1 MEIKLLRVLMY
12 ITFLFLLSI
21 DAHAEEENST
31 RFKIQ
36 PIKTDPLKTA
46 IFKIQSNADYLRK
59 FFMRYREEYIQ
70 FIKAIRTEDKSD
82 RKLIIIE
89 LIEEIVRSIQESS
102 TLINNTRSNINNET
116 FPKSDGI
123 ISALFSILENVS
135 LFGDLIFHFPKMVAK
150 IVRLEKKWIEIL
162 LLSAQY
168 VDSYEDIVDESN
180 YAVISSAIKELYKI
194 KEKSGKKNN
203 LTNKK
208 KSKRS
213 LTKFMK
219 LDL

>member
-1 MEIKLLRVLMY
+1 MEVKLLRVLMF
-12 ITFLFLLSI
+12 IKFLFLLSI
-21 DAHAEEENST
+21 VVHAEEENST

-36 PIKTDPLKTA
+36 PIITDPLQTA

-59 FFMRYREEYIQ
+59 FFVRYREEYIE
-70 FIKAIRTEDKSD
+70 FIKFIQTKNKSD
-82 RKLIIIE
+82 RKIIIIE

-102 TLINNTRSNINNET
+102 TLINNTRSNINNGT

-123 ISALFSILENVS
+123 TTALFTILENVS
-135 LFGDLIFHFPKMVAK
+135 LFGDLIFHFPDMVAK

-168 VDSYEDIVDESN
+168 TDSYEGIVDESSN
-180 YAVISSAIKELYKI
+180 AVISSAIKELNEI
-194 KEKSGKKNN
+194 KEKSEKENN
-203 LTNKK
+203 LSNKK

-213 LTKFMK
+213 LSKYMK

>member
-1 MEIKLLRVLMY
+1 MEVKLLRVLMF
-12 ITFLFLLSI
+12 IKFLFLLSI
-21 DAHAEEENST
+21 VVHAEEENST

-36 PIKTDPLKTA
+36 SIKIDPLQTA

-59 FFMRYREEYIQ
+59 YFVRYREECID
-70 FIKAIRTEDKSD
+70 FIKFIQTKNKSN
-82 RKLIIIE
+82 RKIIIIE

-102 TLINNTRSNINNET
+102 TLINNINSNINNGT
-116 FPKSDGI
+116 FPKSDDI
-123 ISALFSILENVS
+123 INALFTILENVS
-135 LFGDLIFHFPKMVAK
+135 LFGDLIFHFPDMVAK

-168 VDSYEDIVDESN
+168 TDSYEGIVDESSN
-180 YAVISSAIKELYKI
+180 AVISSAIKELNEI
-194 KEKSGKKNN
+194 KEKSEKENN
-203 LTNKK
+203 LSNKK

-213 LTKFMK
+213 LSKYMK

>member
-1 MEIKLLRVLMY
+1 MEVKLLRVLMF
-12 ITFLFLLSI
+12 IKFLFLLSI
-21 DAHAEEENST
+21 VVHAEEENST

-36 PIKTDPLKTA
+36 SIKIDPLQTA

-59 FFMRYREEYIQ
+59 FFVRYREEYIE
-70 FIKAIRTEDKSD
+70 FIKFIQTKNKSD
-82 RKLIIIE
+82 RKIIIIE

-102 TLINNTRSNINNET
+102 TLINNTRSNINNGT

-123 ISALFSILENVS
+123 TTALFTILENVS
-135 LFGDLIFHFPKMVAK
+135 LFGDLIFHFPDMVAK

-168 VDSYEDIVDESN
+168 TDSYEGIVDESSN
-180 YAVISSAIKELYKI
+180 AVISSAIKELNEI
-194 KEKSGKKNN
+194 KEKSEKENN
-203 LTNKK
+203 LSNKK

-213 LTKFMK
+213 LSKYMK